1 MAGMNPERKSQ
12 DAIEQANRKML
23 QEHDKRLEKWRENR
37 LNSIERDR
45 ETPSRNVMSAPTH
58 K

>member
-12 DAIEQANRKML
+12 DAIEQANRKLL
-23 QEHDKRLEKWRENR
+23 QENDKRLEKWREDR

-45 ETPSRNVMSAPTH
+45 ENTDHGFVRAPARE
-58 K
+58 

>member
-12 DAIEQANRKML
+12 DAIEQANRKLL
-23 QEHDKRLEKWRENR
+23 QENDKRLEKWREDR
-37 LNSIERDR
+37 LNSFERDR
-45 ETPSRNVMSAPTH
+45 EISAQNFARPAVR

>member
-23 QEHDKRLEKWRENR
+23 DEHDKRLEKWREDR
-37 LNSIERDR
+37 LTSIERER
-45 ETPSRNVMSAPTH
+45 EISFKSEESAVFSR
-58 K
+58 